1 MEKSGQQKEIRER
14 IPSQTANPL
23 PKERLR
29 RLKPYVTVMSVDDN
43 KSEAKKSPS
52 PERITRPREEDE
64 KIAEDSYQE
73 FDPRVEHALGS

>member
-1 MEKSGQQKEIRER
+1 
-14 IPSQTANPL
+14 
-23 PKERLR
+23 
-29 RLKPYVTVMSVDDN
+29 MSVDDN